1 MTIPSPGHL
10 DLNLTTIKDLIR
22 LAKKNNAI
30 ELNVGN
36 GHQHFHM
43 KFAGGTT
50 PYPAQALDE
59 IEADTKLPTED
70 ELLYW
75 STQYEPDI
83 KADKPE

>member
-1 MTIPSPGHL
+1 
-10 DLNLTTIKDLIR
+10 LIR
-22 LAKKNNAI
+22 LAKKNNAT
-30 ELNVGN
+30 EFNVSN

-43 KFAGGTT
+43 RFTPGST

>member
-1 MTIPSPGHL
+1 MTTRSTGPL
-10 DLNLTTIKDLIR
+10 DLNLGTIKELIR
-22 LAKKNNAI
+22 LAQKNEAS
-30 ELNVGN
+30 EFSVGN
-36 GHQHFHM
+36 GHQHFHV
-43 KFAGGTT
+43 KFKAKGLTQ
-50 PYPAQALDE
+50 PLQMPDE

>member
-1 MTIPSPGHL
+1 ML
-10 DLNLTTIKDLIR
+10 DLNLLTIKDLIR
-22 LAKKNNAI
+22 LAKKNNAV
-30 ELNVGN
+30 EFNVGN

-43 KFAGGTT
+43 KFSHVTT
-50 PYPAQALDE
+50 PFAAPALDE

>member
-1 MTIPSPGHL
+1 MTTRSPGHL
-10 DLNLTTIKDLIR
+10 DLNLGTIKQLIM
-22 LAKKNNAI
+22 LAKKNNAT
-30 ELNVGN
+30 EFNVGN

-43 KFAGGTT
+43 RFDNKAT
-50 PYPAQALDE
+50 PAPLPFVQDE
-59 IEADTKLPTED
+59 QETKLPTED